1 MFWPKKKNMSEEF
14 YNIAKALIYS
24 LETKDPYTS
33 GHSYRVYKM
42 SKDLGGMFKLTDEDR
57 FNLEGGSLLHDI
69 GKIGI
74 KDDVLFKPSSLTF
87 EEFTIMKTHVIL
99 GANIISQVPTL
110 KRCLEPILF
119 HHERMDGKGYPHGL
133 DGADIPFIAKITT
146 VADAYD
152 AMTTNRVYMPAR
164 SPEEGLEEIIRFS
177 GTQFDPE
184 VVEAFVAWWHQKHK
198 EKDPIISSGDFKDSE
213 TMITDIAKL
222 H

>member
-1 MFWPKKKNMSEEF
+1 MSEEF

-42 SKDLGGMFKLTDEDR
+42 SKDLGGMFKLTEEDR

-198 EKDPIISSGDFKDSE
+198 ERDPIISSGDFKDSE

>member
-1 MFWPKKKNMSEEF
+1 MSEEF